1 MISKSAF
8 ARLVASF
15 LGFLA
20 SKADAKKY
28 SQSYDCYIVIGK
40 IQRCYD
46 GSAKDLTRCSVSSRL
61 PSDQTYYAPRSIG
74 GQTYPFGTSVV
85 TLQTVD
91 NTYEKVDVAT
101 FFGVC
106 EGQ

>member
-1 MISKSAF
+1 MIAKSAF
-8 ARLVASF
+8 SLLVGSF
-15 LGFLA
+15 FCLLA
-20 SKADAKKY
+20 SRADAKKY
-28 SQSYDCYIVIGK
+28 LQPYDCYIVIGS

-46 GSAKDLTRCSVSSRL
+46 GSAKDLTRCSISSRL
-61 PSDQTYYAPRSIG
+61 PSDQTSYAPRSIG

-91 NTYEKVDVAT
+91 GTYEKVDVAT
-101 FFGVC
+101 FYGVC

>member
-1 MISKSAF
+1 MVARPAF
-8 ARLVASF
+8 T
-15 LGFLA
+15 
-20 SKADAKKY
+20 
-28 SQSYDCYIVIGK
+28 YDCYIVIGN

-46 GSAKDLTRCSVSSRL
+46 GSAKDLTRCSISSRL

-74 GQTYPFGTSVV
+74 GQTYDFGSSVV

-91 NTYEKVDVAT
+91 GTYEKVDVAT